1 MEMRPDRD
9 SGEML
14 LSGFLKGYIESRT
27 DIRDRTRNNLWQ
39 AANFLTEFFGSD
51 RRLDSITP
59 GDGDQWRVWL
69 LEGSARIPHVDIVDG
84 PNSSSE
90 RLFVAN

>member
-39 AANFLTEFFGSD
+39 AANFLTEFF
-51 RRLDSITP
+51 
-59 GDGDQWRVWL
+59 
-69 LEGSARIPHVDIVDG
+69 
-84 PNSSSE
+84 
-90 RLFVAN
+90 